1 MSWRTFPCL
10 SVRDMRD
17 ISIFIRSYI
26 WHLIIIIYRW
36 LKNDCCSPQVFCFYY
51 YTKEIFSHEFQILL
65 TFYYRCCLC
74 CVDNLTCVCANCNL
88 TMYGV
93 IVWQYEHSSQFSDSK
108 LVNYI
113 NFLLSE
119 VQMFV
124 QLTNQ
129 WVWHLVYSFE
139 QKSLF
144 TSIE

>member
-1 MSWRTFPCL
+1 MKDLSLSFCTGHERYIHFYKILHMTFNNYYL
-10 SVRDMRD
+10 S
-17 ISIFIRSYI
+17 
-26 WHLIIIIYRW
+26 LIKKR
-36 LKNDCCSPQVFCFYY
+36 LLQPQVFCFYY
-51 YTKEIFSHEFQILL
+51 YTKERFSHEFQILL

-74 CVDNLTCVCANCNL
+74 CIDNLTYVCANCNL

-124 QLTNQ
+124 QLTN
-129 WVWHLVYSFE
+129 
-139 QKSLF
+139 
-144 TSIE
+144 